1 MKLEQ
6 LLKGLGEF
14 TVKGNRRIEISSIAH
29 NSKQVQGQG
38 LFFAIE
44 GNESNGYD
52 FIDESISRGA
62 VCIVAEE
69 NFIAYKDITKIIV
82 KDIRKSCAVIA
93 ANFYDNP
100 SGRMHVTG
108 ITGTNGKTT
117 TLFLINA
124 ILGKC
129 GIKCGTIGTIGYD
142 IGSRHIPAV
151 NTTPSPIMLQM
162 FLRDMEKTGIKHCV
176 MEASSHALD
185 QERASAILFDRAVFT
200 NLTPEHLD
208 YHKTMDK
215 YFLAKRKL
223 FSMIKDGGRSIVN
236 IDDEYGRI
244 IAQEFKEGVL
254 TYGIK
259 NSADISA
266 AKIRKSTR
274 GICFNLNTPGYS
286 FLVDS
291 MLIGEH
297 NIYNILAAAAF
308 AFSCN
313 LPQPFIEEAVK
324 DFTGVPGRM
333 ERVTARGKDI
343 NVFVDYAHTHDAL
356 SNALKALNEIRE
368 KNIITV
374 FGCGGNRDKAKRPK
388 MASVA
393 ALMSDYV
400 VITSDNP
407 RGEEPESII
416 ADIKSGLPNGFDK
429 YRAIVDRR
437 QAIEH
442 ALKIACPGDIVLI
455 AGKGHENCQIFKD
468 NTIAFDDRKVAADAL
483 NAVNAAGITG
493 CSH

>member
-29 NSKQVQGQG
+29 NSKQVKGQG
-38 LFFAIE
+38 LFFAIK

-52 FIDESISRGA
+52 FIDEAISRGA
-62 VCIVAEE
+62 VCIVAEDD
-69 NFIAYKDITKIIV
+69 FIAYKNITKIIV
-82 KDIRKSCAVIA
+82 KDIRKSCALVA
-93 ANFYDNP
+93 ANFYNNP
-100 SGRMHVTG
+100 SERMHVTG

-129 GIKCGTIGTIGYD
+129 SIKCGTIGTIGYD
-142 IGSRHIPAV
+142 IGTGHMPAV

-162 FLRDMEKTGIKHCV
+162 FLSDMEKSGINHCV

-185 QERASAILFDRAVFT
+185 QERAFAIFFDRAVFT

-215 YFLAKRKL
+215 YFQAKRKL
-223 FSMIKDGGRSIVN
+223 FSMIKDDGRSIVN
-236 IDDEYGRI
+236 IDDEYGRM
-244 IAQEFKEGVL
+244 IAQEFNKNVL

-266 AKIRKSTR
+266 SEIRKSTR

-286 FLVDS
+286 FLADS
-291 MLIGEH
+291 MLIGQH
-297 NIYNILAAAAF
+297 NVYNILAAAAF

-313 LPQPFIEEAVK
+313 LPQAFIEEAIK
-324 DFTGVPGRM
+324 DCTGVPGRM
-333 ERVTARGKDI
+333 ERVAACRKDI

-356 SNALKALNEIRE
+356 LNALKALNEIR
-368 KNIITV
+368 KSNIITV
-374 FGCGGNRDKAKRPK
+374 FGCGGNRDKSKRPK

-407 RGEEPESII
+407 RSEEPEDII
-416 ADIKSGLPNGFDK
+416 ADIKSGFPKNFDK
-429 YRAIVDRR
+429 YSAIVDRK
-437 QAIEH
+437 QAIKH
-442 ALKIACPGDIVLI
+442 ALKMARPGDIVLI
-455 AGKGHENCQIFKD
+455 AGKGHESCQIFKD
-468 NTIAFDDRKVAADAL
+468 NTIDFDDRKVAADAL